1 MCLLLLLLVL
11 SNTAISKKGA
21 VVALMDRASDLV
33 PEVVGSNLGSGRN
46 YPRLR

>member
-11 SNTAISKKGA
+11 SNTGISKMGA

-33 PEVVGSNLGSGRN
+33 SEVVGSNLGSGRN